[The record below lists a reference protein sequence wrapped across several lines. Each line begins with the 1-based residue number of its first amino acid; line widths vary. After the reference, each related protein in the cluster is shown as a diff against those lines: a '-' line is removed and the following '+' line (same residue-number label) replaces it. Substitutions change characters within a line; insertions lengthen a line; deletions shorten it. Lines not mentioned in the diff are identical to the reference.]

1 MYIMNVWNKKGGVYM
16 NYIRKTF
23 NIPEGIASAIEE
35 YRKENVITTFTGA
48 MLELIRKGLDK

>member
-1 MYIMNVWNKKGGVYM
+1 MYRIKKGGVYM

-48 MLELIRKGLDK
+48 MLELIRKGLQK